1 MIKVSFL
8 SIILVFL
15 VFSSGFSYN
24 ENNSTNGCLFD
35 PFSNNTE
42 FLVDLEG
49 FEAKPPKRKYINF
62 FGNILIEKRTY
73 KNSKGKF
80 KVRLYRGKNLINNW
94 KSLLFV
100 LTGFSED
107 QLKSLEINNIKMKL
121 YSKENYKAIILPVLE
136 TQNSGIVIIFSS
148 ETFSLEEMIDLI
160 KKFPL
165 EIFNLTSCPYN

>member
-1 MIKVSFL
+1 VIKTSFF

-24 ENNSTNGCLFD
+24 ENNSTNECLSD
-35 PFSNNTE
+35 PFLNNTE

-49 FEAKPPKRKYINF
+49 FEAKPPKRKIINF
-62 FGNILIEKRTY
+62 FGNILIEKRVY

-100 LTGFSED
+100 LAGFSEN
-107 QLKSLEINNIKMKL
+107 QLKPIEINNIEAKL
-121 YSKENYKAIILPVLE
+121 YTKENYKAIILPVLE
-136 TQNSGIVIIFSS
+136 TQDSGIVVIFSS
-148 ETFSLEEMIDLI
+148 EAFSLEEMIDLI

-165 EIFNLTSCPYN
+165 KNFNLTSCPYN